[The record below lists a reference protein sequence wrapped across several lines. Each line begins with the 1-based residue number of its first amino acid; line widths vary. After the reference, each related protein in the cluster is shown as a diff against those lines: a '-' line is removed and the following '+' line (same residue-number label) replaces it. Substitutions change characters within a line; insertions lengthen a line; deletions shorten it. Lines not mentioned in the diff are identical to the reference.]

1 MRPLLL
7 CALLAVAAGATA
19 QDIVSVAP
27 DSPTRGE
34 VVTVTFSEPVD
45 SVTVVYRPGAVTA
58 VTEVMTPESATF
70 RFTPERAGV
79 VSVSSGGASQS
90 LSVRYLGVPVA
101 GLVVMI
107 LAGLILF
114 GGATISMRA
123 LLADGDRIEVDPTLF
138 PDT

>member
-1 MRPLLL
+1 MRLLL
-7 CALLAVAAGATA
+7 FFAVLAASVSA
-19 QDIVSVAP
+19 QDVVSIEP

-45 SVTVVYRPGAVTA
+45 SVTVTYRPGAVTA

-79 VSVSSGGASQS
+79 VSIASGGASQS
-90 LSVRYLGVPVA
+90 LSVRYVGVPLG

-114 GGATISMRA
+114 GGAAISMRA
-123 LLADGDRIEVDPTLF
+123 LLADGDRIDPTMM